1 MSNAIERDERRGR
14 AGRRRVLLR
23 FPDFSH
29 ASIPTV
35 IRALQKFVEP
45 AQGSAR
51 DR

>member
-1 MSNAIERDERRGR
+1 MSGA
-14 AGRRRVLLR
+14 AVLAAAACCWLLR